1 MNDLSMHILDI
12 VQNSISAGATL
23 IVITVDEDI
32 KNDILLIG
40 IKDNGKGMTPLQV
53 SKLSDPFFTS
63 RTTRKVGMGIP
74 LFKQSAQ
81 QSGGGIKIESEVGRG
96 TYVEAT
102 FGYSNIDR
110 PPLGDVANAVIILV
124 SSNPDLDFEFI
135 YRYNG
140 EEYEF
145 KTAEIKE
152 ILEGMPLNNPQV
164 IKYLSE
170 MLTENVNSL
179 KNS

>member
-23 IVITVDEDI
+23 IVIVVDEDI
-32 KNDILLIG
+32 KNNILLIS
-40 IKDNGKGMTPLQV
+40 IKDNGKGMTPQQV

-74 LFKQSAQ
+74 LFKQSAE
-81 QSGGGIKIESEVGRG
+81 QSGGTIKIDSEVGKG
-96 TYVEAT
+96 TCVEAT
-102 FGYSNIDR
+102 FGYDNIDR
-110 PPLGDVANAVIILV
+110 PPLGDVANAVILLV
-124 SSNPDLDFEFI
+124 SSNPDLDFEFV

-145 KTAEIKE
+145 KTAEVKE
-152 ILEGMPLNNPQV
+152 ILEGMSLNNPSV

-170 MLTENVNSL
+170 MLSENVNSL
-179 KNS
+179 KKS